1 MNEFNG
7 FPDRMQFTPLPNL
20 VFSSLA
26 AQINDL
32 VELKVLLH
40 IFELLYPKK
49 GQFRYITIEEL
60 VAHPSLVQDLKGIG
74 IPMVEQALS
83 ALAQKSVLLKLP
95 VNKGASPRIVYFL
108 HNQTNRSL
116 IEKINRGEISFP
128 GLPPVSVVPP
138 PIEKPPDIFTLY
150 EQNIGLIT
158 PIIADELKE
167 AQSHYP
173 EDWIREAVK
182 EAVSQNK
189 RNWKYIAR
197 ILERW
202 STEGKKDGTHRGNIK
217 TNTDPD
223 KYIRGKYGHLV
234 QR

>member
-1 MNEFNG
+1 MNEFKG

-26 AQINDL
+26 AQITDL

-40 IFELLYPKK
+40 IFELLYTKK
-49 GQFRYITIEEL
+49 GQFRYFTLEEL
-60 VAHPSLVQDLKGIG
+60 AAHPSLAQDLKGIG
-74 IPMVEQALS
+74 LQIVEQALS

-95 VNKGASPRIVYFL
+95 VNKGSSLRIVYFL

-116 IEKINRGEISFP
+116 IEKINRGEITVP

-173 EDWIREAVK
+173 EDWILEAVK

-202 STEGKKDGTHRGNIK
+202 STEGKKDGTHRGNTK